1 MRISEK
7 KLALTSVAYAV
18 ALVAVSAVASAN
30 QNFAP
35 TKAVAAEV
43 QVQDPNTVQAVF
55 DRLHGATTLSAQD
68 LSQLLYAVG
77 FRGKNHRTAWAIAM
91 RESHRHPL
99 SVNKNAGTGDNS
111 YGLFQINM
119 LGSMGADRREKY
131 GLVSNQQLLDPVTN
145 AVVAFA
151 MTGGDD
157 FSSWG
162 LGANPY
168 RSGAGESTIS
178 MWYDEYPGIVRTT
191 D

>member
-1 MRISEK
+1 
-7 KLALTSVAYAV
+7 
-18 ALVAVSAVASAN
+18 
-30 QNFAP
+30 
-35 TKAVAAEV
+35 
-43 QVQDPNTVQAVF
+43 
-55 DRLHGATTLSAQD
+55 
-68 LSQLLYAVG
+68 
-77 FRGKNHRTAWAIAM
+77 M

-151 MTGGDD
+151 MTGGDN